1 MKYLVLTTLFIII
14 ASSLYCQVP
23 GGQLNEVVK
32 YAEKKVSTDE
42 ELKVVTNG
50 IINDPELYNTLW
62 KNFVEQ
68 AVTKDTLKKW
78 QWLNDLNIQFKTF
91 QTEDNPNA
99 SLGFTYDFNFD
110 YANFK
115 RHGQNRRSTKFSF
128 SATGNVAFKSEL
140 NPVDFLKQGSTI
152 PTPISS
158 VV

>member
-1 MKYLVLTTLFIII
+1 MKFLILTILLIVAT
-14 ASSLYCQVP
+14 SSYCQVSNK
-23 GGQLNEVVK
+23 QINDLVK
-32 YAEKKVSTDE
+32 VLRANLKSDE
-42 ELKVVTNG
+42 EIKVVIDG
-50 IINDPELYNTLW
+50 IIHDPALYSSLW

-68 AVTKDTLKKW
+68 AVARDTIKW

-115 RHGQNRRSTKFSF
+115 RRGQSRQSNKFSF

-140 NPVDFLKQGSTI
+140 NPVDFLE
-152 PTPISS
+152 
-158 VV
+158 